1 MVEVVKDNTDVNK
14 LRRRLVDIKLAF
26 KESMDREVSRL
37 FEEVE
42 DLDVEVQEG
51 MSNRVGSGF
60 QANEAKK
67 YAYRL
72 AKPILR
78 ATLQDL
84 DGIKRDAGYAFL
96 NWYLT
101 GWQGAFIARQ
111 GYYSSVPDTAKA
123 NLSANELGYWYEGK
137 AATED
142 ILDPYGAVMDK
153 AGAMRDGGSFEARMG
168 NVGCWNTVM
177 DEERYMVQRWN
188 EFVSA

>member
-72 AKPILR
+72 VKPILR
-78 ATLQDL
+78 DTLQDL
-84 DGIKRDAGYAFL
+84 DGIKRDLVADIATLVGEEFAAYQGETGEMSGIIGMATTKNFEQSEL
-96 NWYLT
+96 AIQVLT
-101 GWQGAFIARQ
+101 
-111 GYYSSVPDTAKA
+111 PP
-123 NLSANELGYWYEGK
+123 
-137 AATED
+137 ED
-142 ILDPYGAVMDK
+142 A
-153 AGAMRDGGSFEARMG
+153 
-168 NVGCWNTVM
+168 
-177 DEERYMVQRWN
+177 Q
-188 EFVSA
+188 

>member
-72 AKPILR
+72 VKPILR
-78 ATLQDL
+78 DTLQDL
-84 DGIKRDAGYAFL
+84 DGIKRDLITDIATLVGEDFSSTMGESSEIGGIIGMSTTKNFEQSELAIQV
-96 NWYLT
+96 LT
-101 GWQGAFIARQ
+101 
-111 GYYSSVPDTAKA
+111 PPEK
-123 NLSANELGYWYEGK
+123 
-137 AATED
+137 TE
-142 ILDPYGAVMDK
+142 
-153 AGAMRDGGSFEARMG
+153 
-168 NVGCWNTVM
+168 
-177 DEERYMVQRWN
+177 
-188 EFVSA
+188 